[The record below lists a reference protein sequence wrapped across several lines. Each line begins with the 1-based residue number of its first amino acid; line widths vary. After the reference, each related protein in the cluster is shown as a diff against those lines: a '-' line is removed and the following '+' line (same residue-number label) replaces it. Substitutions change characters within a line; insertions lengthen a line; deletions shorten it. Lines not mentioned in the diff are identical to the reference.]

1 MNDDS
6 FFTNI
11 QITESA
17 QGYLADLLAKQDT
30 DGIGVRIFVEHP
42 GTPRAECC
50 MAYNQPGE
58 EDDADIRLDYDHF
71 TAFIEASSVP
81 YLEDAIIDYNKDRFG
96 GQLTFRAIPKVLRS
110 ATMPV
115 SKNA

>member
-1 MNDDS
+1 
-6 FFTNI
+6 
-11 QITESA
+11 
-17 QGYLADLLAKQDT
+17 
-30 DGIGVRIFVEHP
+30 
-42 GTPRAECC
+42 

-96 GQLTFRAIPKVLRS
+96 GQLTFRAPNSKVPQVGDDASIEERINYVLQAEINPNLAAHGGNVQLWSSLMMRQ
-110 ATMPV
+110 V
-115 SKNA
+115 